1 MQIRVSPVIGL
12 LAAVAL
18 AGCAT
23 WFTNGEPPEVHVT
36 NITPL
41 DATAFEQRMKVDLR
55 ISNPNGFDL
64 HVTGM
69 DFKLD
74 VNGKRLARG
83 LSNKELT
90 VPRLATA
97 VTAVE
102 TSTSTLDL
110 IRQAFGMT
118 QKQDLAYTITGVL
131 HLRDGTL
138 PFDTSGTVLEKGQLP
153 GSTPPAPAAP

>member
-1 MQIRVSPVIGL
+1 MVVGI

-23 WFTNGEPPEVHVT
+23 WFTKGEPPEVQVT
-36 NITPL
+36 NIIPL

-55 ISNPNGFDL
+55 ISNPNDFDL

-118 QKQDLAYTITGVL
+118 QKQDFAYTITGVL
-131 HLRDGTL
+131 HLRDGKL

-153 GSTPPAPAAP
+153 GSTPPAPSAP